1 MTWIKQFS
9 KLKSG
14 FLNPFTFF
22 EREFNYGEAQSWK
35 DQTKIDQSFIRLAF
49 LLHFMMYSTFAISEV
64 RNSERGI
71 LYLGVI
77 FLVNVMSLVLSFQEK
92 FLSWVIHISNTVI
105 IFFMMNLFHESFY
118 GFQDLENLQIYNNY
132 FLLISL
138 IVIFQMFRLKKSSCL
153 LTGMISIC
161 LHIIF
166 VSIKRMELGLEDF
179 PIILF
184 VPDVVYG
191 LCIVIGTSS
200 VNIVKR
206 LISISSELDLEYKYI
221 QQDLTVAKQV
231 QENLFPG
238 RLSIKGIRYEV
249 MRITPNHIGGDFFDF
264 VQLRE
269 GNTGIFLTDVAGH
282 GIASAL
288 VASMVKIMVST
299 MPYILKVHPSR
310 LMDYIDDSLNEQF
323 HSYHA
328 SAIYMFL
335 DFISREVTFSN
346 AGHPY
351 LIRGSFEKEFHEVET
366 EGAILG
372 FGIKK
377 PIAEQVKLPL
387 VAQDR
392 FFLYTDG
399 LIENKNREGKLLGTE
414 GLLEILNGNRFEK
427 DLGVFKANVQKAVE
441 NFFGNVALEDDTLF
455 LIVEVE

>member
-22 EREFNYGEAQSWK
+22 EREFNYSEAESWK

-118 GFQDLENLQIYNNY
+118 RFQDLESLQIYNNY

-153 LTGMISIC
+153 LTGMIAIC

-166 VSIKRMELGLEDF
+166 VSIKRIELGLEDF
-179 PIILF
+179 PSILF

-191 LCIVIGTSS
+191 LCIVIGTYS
-200 VNIVKR
+200 VIIVKR

-238 RLSIKGIRYEV
+238 KLSIKGIRYEV

-310 LMDYIDDSLNEQF
+310 LMDYIDDSLNKQF

-335 DFISREVTFSN
+335 DFISREITFSN

-351 LIRGSFEKEFHEVET
+351 LIRGSFTKEFHEVET

-387 VAQDR
+387 VEQDR

-414 GLLEILNGNRFEK
+414 GLLEILNENRFEK

>member
-22 EREFNYGEAQSWK
+22 EREFNYSEAESWK

-49 LLHFMMYSTFAISEV
+49 LLHFIMYSTFAISEV
-64 RNSERGI
+64 RESERGI

-118 GFQDLENLQIYNNY
+118 RFQDLESLQIYNNY

-153 LTGMISIC
+153 LTGMIAIC

-179 PIILF
+179 PRILF

-191 LCIVIGTSS
+191 LCIVIGTYS
-200 VNIVKR
+200 VIIVKR

-238 RLSIKGIRYEV
+238 KLSIKGIRYEV

-310 LMDYIDDSLNEQF
+310 LMDYIDDSLNKQF

-335 DFISREVTFSN
+335 DFISREITFSN

-351 LIRGSFEKEFHEVET
+351 LIRGSFTKEFHEVET

-387 VAQDR
+387 VEQDR

-414 GLLEILNGNRFEK
+414 GLLEILNENRFEK

>member
-22 EREFNYGEAQSWK
+22 EREFNYSEAESWK

-49 LLHFMMYSTFAISEV
+49 LLHFIMYSTFAISEV
-64 RNSERGI
+64 RESERGI

-118 GFQDLENLQIYNNY
+118 RFQDLESLQIYNNY

-153 LTGMISIC
+153 LTGMIAIC

-179 PIILF
+179 PRILF

-191 LCIVIGTSS
+191 LCIVIGTYS
-200 VNIVKR
+200 VIIVKR

-238 RLSIKGIRYEV
+238 KLSIKGIRYEV

-310 LMDYIDDSLNEQF
+310 LMDYIDDSLNKQF

-335 DFISREVTFSN
+335 DFISREITFSN

-351 LIRGSFEKEFHEVET
+351 LIRGSFTKEFHEVET

-387 VAQDR
+387 VKQDR

-414 GLLEILNGNRFEK
+414 GLLEILNENRFEK

>member
-22 EREFNYGEAQSWK
+22 EREFNYSEAESWK

-64 RNSERGI
+64 RESERGI

-118 GFQDLENLQIYNNY
+118 RFQDLESLQIYNNY

-153 LTGMISIC
+153 LTGMIAIC

-179 PIILF
+179 PRILF

-191 LCIVIGTSS
+191 LCIVIGTYS
-200 VNIVKR
+200 VIIVKR

-238 RLSIKGIRYEV
+238 KLSIKGIRYEV

-310 LMDYIDDSLNEQF
+310 LMDYIDDSLNKQF

-335 DFISREVTFSN
+335 DFISKEITFSN

-351 LIRGSFEKEFHEVET
+351 LIRGSFTKEFHEVET

-377 PIAEQVKLPL
+377 PIAEQVKLSL
-387 VAQDR
+387 VKQDR

-414 GLLEILNGNRFEK
+414 GLLEILNENRFEK

>member
-22 EREFNYGEAQSWK
+22 EREFNYSEAESWK

-64 RNSERGI
+64 RDSERGI

-118 GFQDLENLQIYNNY
+118 RFQDLESLQIYNNY

-153 LTGMISIC
+153 LTGMIAIC

-179 PIILF
+179 PRILF

-191 LCIVIGTSS
+191 LCIVIGTYS
-200 VNIVKR
+200 VIIVKR

-238 RLSIKGIRYEV
+238 KLSIKGIRYEV

-310 LMDYIDDSLNEQF
+310 LMDYIDDSLNKQF

-335 DFISREVTFSN
+335 DFISREITFSN

-351 LIRGSFEKEFHEVET
+351 LIRGSFTKEFHEVET

-387 VAQDR
+387 VEQDR

-414 GLLEILNGNRFEK
+414 GLLEILNENRFEK

>member
-22 EREFNYGEAQSWK
+22 EREFNYSEAESWK

-49 LLHFMMYSTFAISEV
+49 LLHFIMYSTFAISEV
-64 RNSERGI
+64 RESERGI

-118 GFQDLENLQIYNNY
+118 RFQDLESLQIYNNY

-153 LTGMISIC
+153 LTGMIAIC

-179 PIILF
+179 PRILF

-191 LCIVIGTSS
+191 LCIVIGTYS
-200 VNIVKR
+200 VIIVKR

-238 RLSIKGIRYEV
+238 KLSIKGIRYEV

-310 LMDYIDDSLNEQF
+310 LMDYIDDSLNKQF

-335 DFISREVTFSN
+335 DFISKEITFSN

-351 LIRGSFEKEFHEVET
+351 LIRGSFTKEFHEVET

-387 VAQDR
+387 VKQDR

-414 GLLEILNGNRFEK
+414 GLLEILNENRFEK

>member
-1 MTWIKQFS
+1 
-9 KLKSG
+9 
-14 FLNPFTFF
+14 
-22 EREFNYGEAQSWK
+22 
-35 DQTKIDQSFIRLAF
+35 
-49 LLHFMMYSTFAISEV
+49 
-64 RNSERGI
+64 
-71 LYLGVI
+71 
-77 FLVNVMSLVLSFQEK
+77 
-92 FLSWVIHISNTVI
+92 
-105 IFFMMNLFHESFY
+105 
-118 GFQDLENLQIYNNY
+118 
-132 FLLISL
+132 
-138 IVIFQMFRLKKSSCL
+138 
-153 LTGMISIC
+153 MIAIC

-179 PIILF
+179 PRILF

-200 VNIVKR
+200 VIIVKR

-238 RLSIKGIRYEV
+238 KLSIKGIRYEV

-310 LMDYIDDSLNEQF
+310 LMDYIDDSLNKQF

-351 LIRGSFEKEFHEVET
+351 LIRGSFTKEFHEVET

-387 VAQDR
+387 VERDR

-399 LIENKNREGKLLGTE
+399 LIENKNWEGKFLGTE
-414 GLLEILNGNRFEK
+414 GLLEILNENRFEK

>member
-22 EREFNYGEAQSWK
+22 EREFNYSEAESWK

-118 GFQDLENLQIYNNY
+118 RFQDLESLQIYNNY

-153 LTGMISIC
+153 LTGMIAIC

-179 PIILF
+179 PRILF

-191 LCIVIGTSS
+191 LCIVIGTYS
-200 VNIVKR
+200 VIIVKR

-238 RLSIKGIRYEV
+238 KLSIKGIRYEV

-310 LMDYIDDSLNEQF
+310 LMDYIDDSLNKQF

-335 DFISREVTFSN
+335 DFISREITFSN

-351 LIRGSFEKEFHEVET
+351 LIRGSFTKEFHEVET

-377 PIAEQVKLPL
+377 PIAEQIKLPL
-387 VAQDR
+387 VEQDR

-414 GLLEILNGNRFEK
+414 GLLEILNENRFEK

>member
-200 VNIVKR
+200 VIIVKR

-392 FFLYTDG
+392 FFYT
-399 LIENKNREGKLLGTE
+399 RM
-414 GLLEILNGNRFEK
+414 
-427 DLGVFKANVQKAVE
+427 V
-441 NFFGNVALEDDTLF
+441 
-455 LIVEVE
+455 

>member
-22 EREFNYGEAQSWK
+22 EREFNYSEAESWK

-64 RNSERGI
+64 RDSERGI
-71 LYLGVI
+71 LYLGII

-118 GFQDLENLQIYNNY
+118 GFRDLESLQIYNNY

-153 LTGMISIC
+153 LTGMIAIC

-179 PIILF
+179 PRILF

-200 VNIVKR
+200 VIIVKR

-238 RLSIKGIRYEV
+238 KLSIKGIRYEV

-310 LMDYIDDSLNEQF
+310 LMDYIDDSLNKQF

-351 LIRGSFEKEFHEVET
+351 LIRGSFTKEFHEVET

-387 VAQDR
+387 VERDR

-399 LIENKNREGKLLGTE
+399 LIENKNWEGKFLGTE
-414 GLLEILNGNRFEK
+414 GLLEILNENRFEK

>member
-77 FLVNVMSLVLSFQEK
+77 FLVNVMSLALSFQEK

-200 VNIVKR
+200 VIIVKR

-351 LIRGSFEKEFHEVET
+351 LIRGSFQKEFHEVET

>member
-1 MTWIKQFS
+1 MTWIKRFNRFR
-9 KLKSG
+9 SG
-14 FLNPFTFF
+14 VLNPFTFF
-22 EREFNYGEAQSWK
+22 DREFNYSEAEAWK
-35 DQTKIDQSFIRLAF
+35 DQTRIDQSFIRLAF
-49 LLHFMMYSTFAISEV
+49 LLHFTMYPTLAIPEV
-64 RNSERGI
+64 RNSERGV
-71 LYLGVI
+71 LYLGII
-77 FLVNVMSLVLSFQEK
+77 FLINVMSLVLSFQEK
-92 FLSWVIHISNTVI
+92 FLSSVIQISNVAI
-105 IFFMMNLFHESFY
+105 IFLMMNLFHESFY
-118 GFQDLENLQIYNNY
+118 SFQDLESLQIYNNY

-138 IVIFQMFRLKKSSCL
+138 IVIFQMFRLKKGSCF
-153 LTGMISIC
+153 LTGVIAIA
-161 LHIIF
+161 LHIFF
-166 VSIKRMELGLEDF
+166 VSIKRIELGLDDF
-179 PIILF
+179 PRILF

-200 VNIVKR
+200 VIIVKR

-269 GNTGIFLTDVAGH
+269 GNTGIFLTDIAGH

-310 LMDYIDDSLNEQF
+310 LMDYIDDSLQKQF
-323 HSYHA
+323 QSYHA
-328 SAIYMFL
+328 SAIYMFM
-335 DFISREVTFSN
+335 DFISKEITFSN

-351 LIRGSFEKEFHEVET
+351 LIHGSAKKEFHEIET

-387 VAQDR
+387 VEEDR

-399 LIENKNREGKLLGTE
+399 LIENKNEEGKQLGTE
-414 GLLEILNGNRFEK
+414 GLLEILNENRFEK
-427 DLGVFKANVQKAVE
+427 DLIVFKANVQNSVE
-441 NFFGNVALEDDTLF
+441 KFFGNVALEDDTLF

>member
-77 FLVNVMSLVLSFQEK
+77 FLVNVMSLALSFQEK

-200 VNIVKR
+200 VIIVKR

-335 DFISREVTFSN
+335 DFISREITFSN

-441 NFFGNVALEDDTLF
+441 NFFGNVTLEDDTLF

>member
-200 VNIVKR
+200 VIIVKR